1 MRLNALVVAFAL
13 AAVAPVTQAE
23 TSPDPLFGNDPHA
36 KAVLDCH
43 ADYASRFAKAVV
55 KTQATPTEVA
65 TAAYAHCVAEFSEFV
80 QSTAASATSSDNP
93 GVFLARE
100 EYQADE
106 VAKMREYAFAHALD
120 VYLTN
125 TTTF

>member
-1 MRLNALVVAFAL
+1 MRLNALVISFAL
-13 AAVAPVTQAE
+13 AAAAPVTQAE
-23 TSPDPLFGNDPHA
+23 TPPDPLFGNDPHA

-65 TAAYAHCVAEFSEFV
+65 TAAYAHCIGEFNDFV
-80 QSTAASATSSDNP
+80 QSTAASASSSDNP
-93 GVFLARE
+93 KIFLAPE
-100 EYQADE
+100 TYQADQI
-106 VAKMREYAFAHALD
+106 AKMREYSFAYTLD

>member
-13 AAVAPVTQAE
+13 AAAAPVTQAE

-65 TAAYAHCVAEFSEFV
+65 TAA
-80 QSTAASATSSDNP
+80 SATSSDNP

-100 EYQADE
+100 EYQADQ

-120 VYLTN
+120 VYLKN